1 MNKKSIMENNFE
13 NKMEN
18 LNTPNT
24 DFVKHQEI
32 LKIGMMNSRKSA
44 RIGIIFI
51 LIPIVLIFLGYL
63 KIKLLI
69 HWDFFAKLH
78 QFVSNQDQSSVLTWV
93 SHIIFIGLPIL
104 AIIINL
110 LAITHFYI
118 DKQNKELIIT
128 IRYRLKNLIVL
139 LMSTVLLVIVFM
151 CVLLLNKV

>member
-1 MNKKSIMENNFE
+1 MENNFE
-13 NKMEN
+13 DKMEN

-32 LKIGMMNSRKSA
+32 LKIGMLNSRKSA

-51 LIPIVLIFLGYL
+51 LIPMVLIVLAYL

-69 HWDFFAKLH
+69 HWNFFTRLN
-78 QFVSNQDQSSVLTWV
+78 QFVSNQDQTSIISWV

-110 LAITHFYI
+110 LAITHFYV
-118 DKQNKELIIT
+118 DKQNKELTIT
-128 IRYRLKNLIVL
+128 IRYCLKNLIVL
-139 LMSTVLLVIVFM
+139 IVSVALLILVFIWI
-151 CVLLLNKV
+151 LFLSNI